1 MSKVWTVSNS
11 FIFSQN
17 LMMTFLDLDNSDE
30 DGDDGDGDDGD
41 DGDGDEDGENS
52 SDDDVTDVNS
62 YLSVFN
68 TISKKETEWK
78 LKNGKLVT
86 EILAEGT
93 MKTVEASKTNTKISK
108 AFYNNVIRYN
118 ISFIILLLL

>member
-30 DGDDGDGDDGD
+30 DEDDGDGDGDDG
-41 DGDGDEDGENS
+41 DGENS
-52 SDDDVTDVNS
+52 SDDDVSDVNS

-93 MKTVEASKTNTKISK
+93 MKTVEASKTNTKRPK
-108 AFYNNVIRYN
+108 AFYNNVIRYS